1 MIVPIFGHGKEHERH
16 GKVHFGVLRAFSVA
30 EPLGSPPSL
39 ERHHKMRFSII
50 LQIPSSRKLAD
61 IIILRA
67 GNMINTED

>member
-1 MIVPIFGHGKEHERH
+1 MAAFRH
-16 GKVHFGVLRAFSVA
+16 GGKSMEGSEMSISVFSVFISVA
-30 EPLGSPPSL
+30 ESLGSPPSL

-67 GNMINTED
+67 ENMINTED